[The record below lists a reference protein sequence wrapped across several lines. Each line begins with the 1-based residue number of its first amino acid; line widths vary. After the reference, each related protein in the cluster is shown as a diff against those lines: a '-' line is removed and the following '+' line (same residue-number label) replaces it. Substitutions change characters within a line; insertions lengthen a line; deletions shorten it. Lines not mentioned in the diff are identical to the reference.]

1 MAKGRRII
9 GEAIPAY
16 DASSTLS
23 HTVQRAVHGLGWV
36 RSASD
41 SGLSSWTWALMKR
54 LLAMQEAAAYR
65 YYYCYPDKGPCFSQ
79 RPPPSTPTSLTL
91 LPKQYSKPHSINHTA
106 MN

>member
-1 MAKGRRII
+1 MAKGRQII
-9 GEAIPAY
+9 GEAIAAY

-23 HTVQRAVHGLGWV
+23 LTVQRAVHGLGWV

-41 SGLSSWTWALMKR
+41 SGLSSCTWALMKR

-65 YYYCYPDKGPCFSQ
+65 YYCYPDKGPCYSQ
-79 RPPPSTPTSLTL
+79 HPPPSTLTSLTL
-91 LPKQYSKPHSINHTA
+91 PPKQYSKPHSINYTA

>member
-16 DASSTLS
+16 DASSLS
-23 HTVQRAVHGLGWV
+23 LTTVQRAVHGLGWE

-41 SGLSSWTWALMKR
+41 SGLSSCTWALMKR

-65 YYYCYPDKGPCFSQ
+65 YYYSDKGPCYSQ
-79 RPPPSTPTSLTL
+79 HPPHSTLTSLTL
-91 LPKQYSKPHSINHTA
+91 PPKQYSKPHSINYTA